1 MLSKRKNDRE
11 FRFTKLFTWIAPS
24 ILVAG
29 ICTWAVTPSV
39 KAEPSTLPRPQN
51 LQSQNLQPPGR
62 PRPVREV
69 ISYEM
74 KGDEL
79 KICKQQGNSEKKC
92 EVVGKGY
99 TVGLRT
105 ANDLYNQGNVA
116 NAEIL
121 YRQLIARFPKQGDAY
136 YKLGTVLSAQGK
148 MSDAIA
154 QFRLAIQVNPQH
166 AKAYNDLGVAMASQG
181 KLPEAIVEW
190 RQAIKINSQYPD
202 ALNNLGVALFQ
213 QGEKENQAEAVAA
226 LKKAQELFVKQGRV
240 SQANR
245 VEQILPEINARSSGS

>member
-1 MLSKRKNDRE
+1 MLSKRKNDRG
-11 FRFTKLFTWIAPS
+11 FRFTKSFTWIAPS

-39 KAEPSTLPRPQN
+39 KAEPSTLSMPQN
-51 LQSQNLQPPGR
+51 LQSQNLQPPAR
-62 PRPVREV
+62 QRPVREV
-69 ISYEM
+69 LSYEM

-79 KICKQQGNSEKKC
+79 RICKQQGNSEKKC

-99 TVGLRT
+99 TLGLRT

-136 YKLGTVLSAQGK
+136 YKLGTVLSA
-148 MSDAIA
+148 
-154 QFRLAIQVNPQH
+154 
-166 AKAYNDLGVAMASQG
+166 
-181 KLPEAIVEW
+181 
-190 RQAIKINSQYPD
+190 
-202 ALNNLGVALFQ
+202 
-213 QGEKENQAEAVAA
+213 AVAA

-245 VEQILPEINARSSGS
+245 VEQILQEINARSSGS